1 MIRLACVQNS
11 AYLISTIENK
21 NVKKQR
27 HMESGEVETMRE
39 TRKGK
44 ERGRIKQ
51 TECVTKSQKPK
62 KRHWSPNTQKT
73 KAIKQ
78 E

>member
-1 MIRLACVQNS
+1 
-11 AYLISTIENK
+11 
-21 NVKKQR
+21 
-27 HMESGEVETMRE
+27 MESGEVETMRE